1 MAAISMGR
9 PRDLGVDGRV
19 HRAALDIYGEKGW
32 SGFSI
37 EAVARRAQVGKAS
50 IYLRWSAKADL
61 LASAFEGVQTHF
73 ADIDE
78 GSVRADLVELAMLSY
93 AMNSGPHGDAM
104 LRLTGEAHHIP
115 ELAIWWD
122 RLRTEQVLAARS
134 IVRRAIHRG
143 ELPAGTS
150 VTLLLDAILGGVFMH
165 ALSSPRGTHVAR
177 PSDRPAYVEE
187 LVDLALAGVTSGAV
201 GKPDRSSPAG

>member
-1 MAAISMGR
+1 MAAIPMGR
-9 PRDLGVDGRV
+9 PRDVGVDDRV

-61 LASAFEGVQTHF
+61 LVSAFEGVQTHF

-78 GSVRADLVELAMLSY
+78 GSVRADLVELAMLNY
-93 AMNSGPHGDAM
+93 EMNSGPHGDAM
-104 LRLTGEAHHIP
+104 LRLTAEAHHIP
-115 ELAIWWD
+115 ELAARWD
-122 RLRTEQVLAARS
+122 RLRTDQILAARS
-134 IVRRAIHRG
+134 IVRRAIDRG
-143 ELPAGTS
+143 ELPTGTS

-165 ALSSPRGTHVAR
+165 ALSAPRDR
-177 PSDRPAYVEE
+177 PPVDNSDRPAHVEG
-187 LVDLALAGVTSGAV
+187 LVDLALAGI
-201 GKPDRSSPAG
+201 RSSGRSASRS